1 LTGSWQGFVQFN
13 NRKIYVKILGEGQAI
28 IFLHG
33 GPGSNHQFFLPHVLP
48 LSENHKLIL
57 YDQNGC
63 GKSSHLE
70 NKEYSMEDEVETLEM
85 LRQELKLDRL
95 NLFGESWGSILA
107 LLYAT
112 TYPENVNKLFLT
124 AAIGVNSNGYKQF
137 QKELLKRM
145 TLLDKIKLFLVDKK
159 MKKGKASMKE
169 MLIVLD
175 PYYVYSYNNLKEKDQ
190 TPINNVVNDRIGTDI
205 INNYNII
212 PKIHKLSNI
221 PIQVAQGSNDILKP
235 VKIKELL
242 LDHIPHARLIEI
254 EQCGHWT
261 VVEKSTELNRI
272 AIEFFQ

>member
-1 LTGSWQGFVQFN
+1 LTKGRQDFVQFN
-13 NRKIYVKILGEGQAI
+13 GRKIYVNIIGEGQAI

-48 LSENHKLIL
+48 LSENYKLVL
-57 YDQNGC
+57 YDQCGC
-63 GKSSHLE
+63 GKSSHLI
-70 NKEYSMEDEVETLEM
+70 NNEYSMGDEVETLEM
-85 LRQELKLDRL
+85 LRQELKLDKL

-124 AAIGVNSNGYKQF
+124 AAIGVNSYGYKQF

-145 TLLDKIKLFLVDKK
+145 TLLDKIKLFLLDKK
-159 MKKGKASMKE
+159 VKKGKASMKE
-169 MLIVLD
+169 MLKVLD
-175 PYYVYSYNNLKEKDQ
+175 PYYVYSYNNLKKKSQ
-190 TPINNVVNDRIGTDI
+190 APINNVVNQRIGTDI
-205 INNYNII
+205 SNNYNLI
-212 PKIHKLSNI
+212 PKIHKLSSI
-221 PIQVAQGSNDILKP
+221 PTVVAQGSTDILKP

-242 LDHIPHARLIEI
+242 LDYIPHARLIEI

-272 AIEFFQ
+272 AIDFFQ